1 MLTDNALQRK
11 MINYCIFGCAWIKII
26 CKQYDMEI
34 PLFKTKHYS
43 QTLILRNGGLQIR
56 SDRDF
61 ISL

>member
-34 PLFKTKHYS
+34 PLFKTKHYY
-43 QTLILRNGGLQIR
+43 L
-56 SDRDF
+56 
-61 ISL
+61 